1 MVSLRMEPL
10 ACKLTGV
17 PRMEPLACKLTGVPR
32 MGPSSMGPPA
42 YRPIGALCE
51 CGCSLID
58 RHHFCTNRTS
68 CL

>member
-10 ACKLTGV
+10 ARKLAG
-17 PRMEPLACKLTGVPR
+17 APR

-42 YRPIGALCE
+42 YKPIGALCE
-51 CGCSLID
+51 CGCSLMD
-58 RHHFCTNRTS
+58 CHHFCTIRTS

>member
-1 MVSLRMEPL
+1 MVSL
-10 ACKLTGV
+10 
-17 PRMEPLACKLTGVPR
+17 RMEPLACKLTGVPR

-51 CGCSLID
+51 CGCSLMD
-58 RHHFCTNRTS
+58 RHHFCTNRTF

>member
-10 ACKLTGV
+10 ARKL
-17 PRMEPLACKLTGVPR
+17 AGVPR

-42 YRPIGALCE
+42 YKPIGALCE

-58 RHHFCTNRTS
+58 RHHFCTNRTF

>member
-10 ACKLTGV
+10 ACKLA
-17 PRMEPLACKLTGVPR
+17 RVPR

-42 YRPIGALCE
+42 YKPIGALCE